1 MTILKRI
8 LNNKRA
14 GWEKKLLALISLAH
28 MASKES
34 IEVLKTYYFRNP
46 DPEMKYY
53 AKLALDEAKYLAK
66 AKAQ

>member
-1 MTILKRI
+1 MIILKRI

-34 IEVLKTYYFRNP
+34 IGVLRAYYRNP
-46 DPEMKYY
+46 DPEMRYY
-53 AKLALDEAKYLAK
+53 AKLALNEAEYLAQ
-66 AKAQ
+66 ARRR

>member
-8 LNNKRA
+8 LNNKKG

-34 IEVLKTYYFRNP
+34 IEVLEAYYKNP
-46 DPEMKYY
+46 DPEMKEY

-66 AKAQ
+66 A